1 MDPIK
6 SIAERIARD
15 FVPPEN
21 PVVSSAETENRFG
34 LGDPDCPICHGAGFV
49 IREGSSSDSGPG
61 NMTVC
66 SCRLKKYENV
76 GKRAKALNAN
86 LGGYEQMT
94 FDNFSVE
101 GRGHLRSEQKTNLM
115 YARDCARQFA
125 ESPADWLL
133 FTGRYGT
140 GKTHLAAAIANYA
153 LDQGMELIFQPVPD
167 LLDQLRISYGGTSE
181 TYEERFEKI
190 RTAPLLI
197 LDDLGAQ
204 SPTAWAEEKLY
215 QIINFRYVNH
225 LPTVITS
232 NVNMREMDG
241 RIASRL
247 RDPMVNHIVMTVPD
261 YRDPLSGS
269 GMEYDISILHLLCNR
284 SFDNFDSRRS
294 EHLSDRS
301 AAELARAY
309 SECLAFA
316 QEPSGWLVL
325 AGPSGIGKTHLAA
338 AIGNYRRERMENPI
352 FVTASDLLDHL
363 RATFSPNSTTTYDA
377 VFDQVRSA
385 SLLILNYLDTMNATP
400 WAREKM
406 YQILNY
412 RYQAQLPTVITL
424 VKPVKEVDP
433 NIRSRFVDANL
444 CTVVQMFNVPMYNT
458 NPEIDLSELKDAR
471 SGTKRNKTA
480 NSRWQ

>member
-1 MDPIK
+1 MDPIR

-21 PVVSSAETENRFG
+21 PVMPSAEPENRFG

-49 IREGSSSDSGPG
+49 IREGAPADSASDV
-61 NMTVC
+61 MTVC
-66 SCRLKKYENV
+66 SCRLKKFESA

-94 FDNFSVE
+94 FDNFNVE
-101 GRGHLRSEQKTNLM
+101 GRGQLRNEQKTNLA
-115 YARDCARQFA
+115 YAKDCARRFA
-125 ESPADWLL
+125 ENPADWLL
-133 FTGRYGT
+133 YTGRYGT

-153 LDQGMELIFQPVPD
+153 LDQGISLIFQPVPD
-167 LLDQLRISYGGTSE
+167 LLDQLRVSYGSTSD
-181 TYEERFEKI
+181 TYEERIEKI
-190 RTAPLLI
+190 RTSPLLI

-215 QIINFRYVNH
+215 QIINYRYVNR

-269 GMEYDISILHLLCNR
+269 AVEDDISILHLLYNR
-284 SFDNFDSRRS
+284 SFENFDSRRNDR
-294 EHLSDRS
+294 LSDRA

-309 SECLAFA
+309 SESLAFA
-316 QEPSGWLVL
+316 QDPSGWLVL

-338 AIGNYRRERMENPI
+338 AIGNYRRQHMDNPV

-363 RATFSPNSTTTYDA
+363 RATFSPNSTATYDA

-385 SLLILNYLDTMNATP
+385 PLLILNYLDTMNATP
-400 WAREKM
+400 WAKEKM
-406 YQILNY
+406 YQVINY

-424 VKPVKEVDP
+424 LKPVEDIDP
-433 NIRSRFVDANL
+433 NIGSRLADGNL
-444 CTVVQMFNVPMYNT
+444 CTVVNMFNVPMYNT
-458 NPEIDLSELKDAR
+458 NPDIDLERMLNE
-471 SGTKRNKTA
+471 RNKKVTRA
-480 NSRWQ
+480 KTVGKY